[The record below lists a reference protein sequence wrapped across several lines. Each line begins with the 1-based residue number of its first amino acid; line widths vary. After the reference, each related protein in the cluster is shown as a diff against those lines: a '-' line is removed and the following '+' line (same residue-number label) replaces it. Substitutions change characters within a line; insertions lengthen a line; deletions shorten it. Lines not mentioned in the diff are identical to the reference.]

1 MRWRYV
7 VFGLIAAIV
16 ALFLVPGWTPPIP
29 GGVALLEQVPVNGTR
44 QWVLIRS
51 ENPANPVVLFV
62 HGGPGAAQLTLNRVN
77 TGALEK
83 HFTVVNW
90 DQRGAGKS
98 FAAGVAPM
106 AQYVDDVIDLSSY
119 LARRFQQPR
128 ILLVGHS
135 WGSAIGAL
143 AVHKRPDLFLG
154 YVGVGQMSRASE
166 SEALSYR
173 RTLEEAQRRGDA
185 SAVAELTKIGP
196 PPWSGDWTSSFLT
209 ERKWVAKL
217 GGEVYGSNS
226 GAIGMVLKN
235 LIVSRE
241 YTMVDR
247 LNYFRGIVAS
257 GRALGPEILKLDLFT
272 QAPELGVPVWFCLGR
287 HDREVPSEL
296 AARYFEA
303 LVAPQKR
310 LVWFEKSAHMV
321 NSEERDAFNA
331 LLIDEVLPAIRAP
344 AG

>member
-7 VFGLIAAIV
+7 LVGLLAAIV
-16 ALFLVPGWTPPIP
+16 ALFLVPGSTPSIP
-29 GGVALLEQVPVNGTR
+29 GGLATLEQVPVNETR

-77 TGALEK
+77 SRALEK

-98 FAAGVAPM
+98 FAAGIAPM
-106 AQYVDDVIDLSSY
+106 ARYVDDVIDLSSY
-119 LARRFQQPR
+119 LARRFHQPR

-135 WGSAIGAL
+135 WGSAIGVL
-143 AVHKRPDLFLG
+143 AVEKRPDLFLG
-154 YVGVGQMSRASE
+154 YVGIGQMSRAAE
-166 SEALSYR
+166 SEALSYQ
-173 RTLEEAQRRGDA
+173 RTLEEARRRGDA
-185 SAVAELTKIGP
+185 SGVEELAKIGP
-196 PPWSGDWTSSFLT
+196 PPYTGDWTSKFLT

-217 GGEVYGSNS
+217 GGEVHGSSS
-226 GAIGMVLKN
+226 GAVGMVLKH

-241 YTMVDR
+241 YAMVDR
-247 LNYFRGIVAS
+247 INYFRGVVQS
-257 GRALGPEILKLDLFT
+257 GRALGPEIMKLDLFA
-272 QAPELGVPVWFCLGR
+272 QAPELAVPVWFCLGR

-296 AARYFEA
+296 SARYFEA
-303 LVAPQKR
+303 LKAPAKQ
-310 LVWFEKSAHMV
+310 LVWFESSAHMV
-321 NSEERDAFNA
+321 HSEERDSFNA
-331 LLIDEVLPAIRAP
+331 LLIETVLPAIRAP